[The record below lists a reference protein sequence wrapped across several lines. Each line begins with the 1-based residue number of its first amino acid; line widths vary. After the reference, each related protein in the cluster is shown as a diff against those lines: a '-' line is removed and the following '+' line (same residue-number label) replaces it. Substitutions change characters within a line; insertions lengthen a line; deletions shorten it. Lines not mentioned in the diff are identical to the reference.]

1 MNEAQAQV
9 QSHYPRPVSLMD
21 NTAVTLRLMTPF
33 DAERILMF
41 ARSLPGDDLL
51 FLRTDITNPKVVAQ
65 WVKSVRARLTITVIA
80 EAGGEM
86 AGYASLHHSQV
97 TWQRHL
103 GEIRLQ
109 VGQRYRSQGLG
120 RILADEIFA
129 ISRELGLRKIVAQ
142 MTADQTGA
150 IATFERLG
158 FQTEALL
165 QDFVIDRMDRTR
177 DLLIMSYDMI
187 GFTVHVN

>member
-1 MNEAQAQV
+1 MVDGVSSVELITATHDLKPKTEVSNTEV
-9 QSHYPRPVSLMD
+9 QWQPRPAPD
-21 NTAVTLRLMTPF
+21 
-33 DAERILMF
+33 
-41 ARSLPGDDLL
+41 
-51 FLRTDITNPKVVAQ
+51 
-65 WVKSVRARLTITVIA
+65 RLTRMRHAVRERLTETVQWWTDEVFGLLDSTRIKERWRQTA
-80 EAGGEM
+80 KTVS
-86 AGYASLHHSQV
+86 SLLPTLYQLAP
-97 TWQRHL
+97 Q
-103 GEIRLQ
+103 IP
-109 VGQRYRSQGLG
+109 YRSQGLG

-177 DLLIMSYDMI
+177 DLLIMSYDMT